1 MDAMYDDQGERNDL
15 DVFNDRSGKA
25 LVVIGDDRLALATV
39 LVLQEM
45 NLAVDIAIDGDSAV
59 SWSKRAGYD
68 MIVVGPGGDAAI
80 DLALR
85 FRMSAPDAQVFLLT
99 APGEETTALWVL
111 GVELIAPPLD
121 VNTLV
126 SRFWRAAA

>member
-1 MDAMYDDQGERNDL
+1 MYDEYDEHT
-15 DVFNDRSGKA
+15 RSEQPHRA
-25 LVVIGDDRLALATV
+25 LVVIGDDRVALATV

-59 SWSKRAGYD
+59 AWSKRGGYD
-68 MIVVGPGGDAAI
+68 VIVCGPGGDAAI

-85 FRMSAPDAQVFLLT
+85 FRISAPDASVYLLT